1 MPNWYGP
8 FTPGEGVKRFFSFL
22 NLGLAALVVL
32 LGASELRF
40 DWAERLAGNYLMV
53 INSSRP
59 ETGGIWEAGHQT
71 LNANKSLNQ
80 IIDKKQSSLRHV
92 QEAESFSSL
101 ASRLGPG
108 EWVNLDRSQFKGL
121 FNTLP
126 AGTKNRLIEP
136 ARLVWLLST
145 DVVDRIF
152 CEGQMEGLI
161 VYFID
166 TNNRVVSQFSLN
178 TQDLNGTFDP
188 AGIPSRLD
196 EMDGVFSRVLSA
208 DRFFNALFQLPQDM
222 ITELMG
228 NTNRLLSQSGT
239 LSRVGIG
246 DTVENGYIRLGFEF
260 VDIDGTRVIQTQA
273 REWAVWQLNLI
284 LRGEAQ

>member
-22 NLGLAALVVL
+22 NVGVAALVL
-32 LGASELRF
+32 LVGASELRF

-53 INSSRP
+53 INPSRP

-126 AGTKNRLIEP
+126 AGAKDRVIEP
-136 ARLVWLLST
+136 ARLVWLLTT

-152 CEGQMEGLI
+152 CEGQMAGLI

-166 TNNRVVSQFSLN
+166 TNNRVVSQLSLN

-188 AGIPSRLD
+188 AGTPSRLD